1 MNAFALET
9 DEALLLLEYEK
20 SESITEVAKV
30 FKRDPSV
37 ISRSLKKL
45 ADKLPVLEKNQGK
58 WIVTELGKKFNAWTT
73 EAVLSQ
79 RNILNQR
86 VTLKIASTREFANRY
101 LIGSIS
107 ELFPSDKFHI
117 HIMTFDKD
125 SELLLL
131 NGQADFVFD
140 CGKPYDP
147 QIAFKRSAQ
156 ENMSLVVSP
165 EFKNEHKIKTSDD
178 LTELNHIHY
187 SRNNLAKL
195 YSMTKDKVNI
205 SMTLN
210 DIALVRSAIVN
221 SQGWGM
227 LPTYTIKK
235 ELKEKSLVEIEQTK
249 NWTLTSYK
257 FGVWWNRDK
266 SYLKE
271 HVDKLSDW
279 LSVQNLN

>member
-1 MNAFALET
+1 MNIFALET

-20 SESITEVAKV
+20 SESITQVAKT

-45 ADKLPVLEKNQGK
+45 AEKLPVLEKSQGK
-58 WIVTELGKKFNAWTT
+58 WILTDLGKKFNSWTT

-79 RNILNQR
+79 QNILNQR

-101 LIGSIS
+101 LMGSIS
-107 ELFPSDKFHI
+107 ELFPSDKFHV
-117 HIMTFDKD
+117 HIIAFDSD

-131 NGQADFVFD
+131 NGQVDFVFD

-147 QIAFKRSAQ
+147 QIAFKRSAE
-156 ENMSLVVSP
+156 ENMSFVISP
-165 EFKNEHKIKTSDD
+165 EFKKKNKVKTAND
-178 LTELNHIHY
+178 LCKLDHIHY

-195 YSMTKDKVNI
+195 YSLTKDKVNI

-210 DIALVRSAIVN
+210 DIALVREALITSK
-221 SQGWGM
+221 GWGM

-235 ELKEKSLVEIEQTK
+235 ELKNKSLIEISQTG
-249 NWTLTSYK
+249 NWKLTSYK

-266 SYLKE
+266 EYLKE
-271 HVDKLSDW
+271 HVDKLVSW
-279 LSVQNLN
+279 LGKQNLN

>member
-1 MNAFALET
+1 MNVFALDT
-9 DEALLLLEYEK
+9 DEALLLLEFEK
-20 SESITEVAKV
+20 CESITQVAKT

-45 ADKLPVLEKNQGK
+45 AEKIAVLEKSQGK
-58 WIVTELGKKFNAWTT
+58 WIITELGKKFNSWTT
-73 EAVLSQ
+73 EAILSQ

-101 LIGSIS
+101 LINSIS
-107 ELFPSDKFHI
+107 ELFPSDKYHI
-117 HIMTFDKD
+117 HIVTFDSN

-131 NGQADFVFD
+131 NGQVDFVFD

-147 QIAFKRSAQ
+147 QIAFKRSAD
-156 ENMSLVVSP
+156 EHMSFVISND
-165 EFKNEHKIKTSDD
+165 FKKKFKIKEAND
-178 LTELNHIHY
+178 LCRLDHIHY

-195 YSMTKDKVNI
+195 YSMTKDQVNI
-205 SMTLN
+205 TMTLN
-210 DIALVRSAIVN
+210 DIALIRSSVM
-221 SQGWGM
+221 SSKGWAM

-235 ELKEKSLVEIEQTK
+235 ELKEKSLIEVKQVK
-249 NWTLTSYK
+249 NWKLTSYK

-271 HVDKLSDW
+271 HVDILVDW
-279 LSVQNLN
+279 LGKQDLN